1 MELTRKQKI
10 LLGSLGGVALLLL
23 FGLVFWIVESAGDP
37 VPVEPTLPVTANE
50 TPAPTDTPSPSPSPV
65 PTPSPTP
72 YRLPLV
78 PQGGMQPATPAPSPS
93 PEPTPEPQAQGA
105 ADVPVI
111 RTDARVGVY
120 QSDRKEFLAI
130 GTLSGEAVAV
140 LLVQVKPPETTVL
153 ALPAET
159 LAPVYTLGEHCAIR
173 SVDTAPLGTAS
184 ARAGSL
190 REGCWNLIWAIK
202 NLTGYQAPEYLC
214 VDLGC
219 MESFFAY
226 APRLTTEDG
235 DITLSTFRAALNEEG
250 AARAR
255 RMGALGVGAVKYLR
269 EVSLWELPGFRN
281 ATRDAFS
288 SSLSVPELLFL
299 MVSLRAVTD
308 FKVDVLPTSRQ
319 NGDLILASAAIPF

>member
-50 TPAPTDTPSPSPSPV
+50 TPAPTDTHSPSPSPV

-78 PQGGMQPATPAPSPS
+78 PQGGKQTATPAPSPS

-184 ARAGSL
+184 ARAASL
-190 REGCWNLIWAIK
+190 PA
-202 NLTGYQAPEYLC
+202 C
-214 VDLGC
+214 VLP
-219 MESFFAY
+219 SA
-226 APRLTTEDG
+226 
-235 DITLSTFRAALNEEG
+235 
-250 AARAR
+250 
-255 RMGALGVGAVKYLR
+255 MGAIR
-269 EVSLWELPGFRN
+269 
-281 ATRDAFS
+281 
-288 SSLSVPELLFL
+288 
-299 MVSLRAVTD
+299 
-308 FKVDVLPTSRQ
+308 
-319 NGDLILASAAIPF
+319 